1 MPRFSLEDVDEFMD
15 YAEKGA
21 ALTSLGA
28 TGATLVAPNPVT
40 GVVAIGSNVLGAGID
55 IYQGI
60 RAAINGDYGNAAK
73 NAGELL
79 LSIFGAKAINSANRL
94 SKTDKALDAAGA
106 TRQVVKKT
114 IGRGRGKHTV
124 TIPVER
130 DKAYSYYGVG
140 LGTAMGGNASSL
152 SNYEPNR
159 RYIYIAP
166 SDNTRLST
174 VPPLTFKHAAVKTK

>member
-40 GVVAIGSNVLGAGID
+40 GAVAVGSNVLGAGID

-73 NAGELL
+73 NAGELI
-79 LSIFGAKAINSANRL
+79 LSLIGAKAINTADKL
-94 SKTDKALDAAGA
+94 SKADKALDAAGA

-114 IGRGRGKHTV
+114 IGRGRGKRTIV
-124 TIPVER
+124 IPVER
-130 DKAYSYYGVG
+130 NKANKYYGAGFATSV
-140 LGTAMGGNASSL
+140 GGNASSFG
-152 SNYEPNR
+152 SYETNGR
-159 RYIYIAP
+159 YIAP

-174 VPPLTFKHAAVKTK
+174 VPPLNFKHGAVKMK

>member
-15 YAEKGA
+15 YAEKGV

-40 GVVAIGSNVLGAGID
+40 GVVALGSNVLGAGID
-55 IYQGI
+55 MYQGI

-79 LSIFGAKAINSANRL
+79 LSIFGAKAINNANRL

-114 IGRGRGKHTV
+114 IGRGKSKRTV
-124 TIPVER
+124 TIPVET
-130 DKAYSYYGVG
+130 DKAYRYYGVG
-140 LGTAMGGNASSL
+140 LGTSMGGNVSSL
-152 SNYEPNR
+152 VSYGPNR

-166 SDNTRLST
+166 ADKTRLST
-174 VPPLTFKHAAVKTK
+174 VPSLNFKHGAVKMK

>member
-106 TRQVVKKT
+106 TRQLVKKT
-114 IGRGRGKHTV
+114 VGRGRGKHKIV
-124 TIPVER
+124 IPVER
-130 DKAYSYYGVG
+130 DKAYRYYGAG
-140 LGTAMGGNASSL
+140 FGASIGGNASSFG
-152 SNYEPNR
+152 SYETNGR
-159 RYIYIAP
+159 YIAP

-174 VPPLTFKHAAVKTK
+174 VPPLNFKHGAVKMK

>member
-15 YAEKGA
+15 DAEKGV
-21 ALTSLGA
+21 ALTSLGT

-40 GVVAIGSNVLGAGID
+40 GAVAVGSNVLGAGID

-73 NAGELL
+73 NAGELI
-79 LSIFGAKAINSANRL
+79 LSLIGAKATSTANKL
-94 SKTDKALDAAGA
+94 VKTDKALDAAGA

-114 IGRGRGKHTV
+114 IGRGRGKHTA

-130 DKAYSYYGVG
+130 NKAYSYYGVG
-140 LGTAMGGNASSL
+140 LGTSMGANASSL
-152 SNYEPNR
+152 GSYGPNR

-166 SDNTRLST
+166 SDNTRLTT
-174 VPPLTFKHAAVKTK
+174 VPPLNVKHAAVKMK

>member
-15 YAEKGA
+15 YAEKGV

-40 GVVAIGSNVLGAGID
+40 GVVALGSNVLGAGID
-55 IYQGI
+55 MYQGI

-106 TRQVVKKT
+106 TRQVVKK
-114 IGRGRGKHTV
+114 
-124 TIPVER
+124 
-130 DKAYSYYGVG
+130 
-140 LGTAMGGNASSL
+140 N
-152 SNYEPNR
+152 NR
-159 RYIYIAP
+159 KRK
-166 SDNTRLST
+166 R
-174 VPPLTFKHAAVKTK
+174 